1 METSLYAV
9 YIIFIEILS
18 RARKFYLWKF
28 TNIYQIV
35 NNSNSL
41 NLNFELFI
49 IFYFYLSLNTNNQQ
63 VNNVI
68 KMMWDHKTFT
78 AKHSPITD
86 VGSQNFYC
94 QALPYYWCGITKL
107 LLPST
112 PLLLMWD
119 HKTFT
124 AKHSPITDV
133 GSQNLYCQALPYYKY
148 ECFRF
153 YRIIHVFTIVY
164 IRKWWFINGSH

>member
-86 VGSQNFYC
+86 VGSQN
-94 QALPYYWCGITKL
+94 
-107 LLPST
+107 
-112 PLLLMWD
+112 
-119 HKTFT
+119 
-124 AKHSPITDV
+124 
-133 GSQNLYCQALPYYKY
+133 LYCQALPYYKY

-153 YRIIHVFTIVY
+153 YRIIHIFTIVY